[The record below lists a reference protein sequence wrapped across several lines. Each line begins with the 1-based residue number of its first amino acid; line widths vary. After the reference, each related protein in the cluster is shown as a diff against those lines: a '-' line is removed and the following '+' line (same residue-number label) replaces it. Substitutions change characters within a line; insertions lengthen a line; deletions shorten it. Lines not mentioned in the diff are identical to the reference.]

1 MSEEKYPDVIE
12 LKLKLRFSRE
22 THKFNNMKKY
32 IEIEEEVYNR
42 ILAGKYVDGSLHKI
56 KNSSMLV
63 FRAFNRKPRI
73 RIKDRL
79 IRILEH
85 GWVKESEERIKVF
98 ESVPKD
104 IGTPRVMNVL
114 ERELK
119 EVKNALIDRE
129 IIDRV

>member
-1 MSEEKYPDVIE
+1 
-12 LKLKLRFSRE
+12 
-22 THKFNNMKKY
+22 MKKF
-32 IEIEEEVYNR
+32 IEIEEEIYNR

-63 FRAFNRKPRI
+63 FRAFNRKPRV

-104 IGTPRVMNVL
+104 IGTPRMMNVL

-119 EVKNALIDRE
+119 EVKNALIERE
-129 IIDRV
+129 IIENV

>member
-1 MSEEKYPDVIE
+1 MQI
-12 LKLKLRFSRE
+12 
-22 THKFNNMKKY
+22 KKY
-32 IEIEEEVYNR
+32 IEIAEE
-42 ILAGKYVDGSLHKI
+42 ILIRLSEGRYVEGSLYRDKFTGR
-56 KNSSMLV
+56 LV
-63 FRAFNRKPRI
+63 FKAYNRKPRV

>member
-1 MSEEKYPDVIE
+1 VSEEKYLDVIE
-12 LKLKLRFSRE
+12 LKLKLRFSARL
-22 THKFNNMKKY
+22 TNSTTMKKF
-32 IEIEEEVYNR
+32 IEIEEEIYNR

-63 FRAFNRKPRI
+63 FRAFNRKPRV

-85 GWVKESEERIKVF
+85 GWVKESEQRIKVF
-98 ESVPKD
+98 ESIPKD

-119 EVKNALIDRE
+119 EVKNALIERD
-129 IIDRV
+129 IIENV